1 MTAFR
6 MTAGEYVQCYIPQE
20 QKWLYFVAAIYGM
33 KSTGNLRFLF
43 TEDIRAATKCTAAE
57 WVSQC
62 LSRVGLVSMVI
73 EHTEVKNE
81 AEQTVTELSF

>member
-1 MTAFR
+1 MTEFR

-62 LSRVGLVSMVI
+62 LSHVGLVSTIVQI
-73 EHTEVKNE
+73 TGGKNE
-81 AEQTVTELSF
+81 VEQTVVT